1 MKTTLLLLAALFVP
15 ATFHPLKAELTP
27 GDYEMI
33 TVLAPTG
40 EKKDSFPYSEKV
52 KVVEKSKG
60 KYEII
65 LPKPPITIS
74 YNGGYTEESPKE
86 CDIMQSKNGIQFQSS
101 MQHSDGKIYTK
112 VFSASVG
119 NNEERYTGSIYNFGP
134 DDFFKVGVFTLAP
147 VK

>member
-52 KVVEKSKG
+52 KVVEKFFQPQLAITKRDIQG
-60 KYEII
+60 QYII
-65 LPKPPITIS
+65 LVPT
-74 YNGGYTEESPKE
+74 T
-86 CDIMQSKNGIQFQSS
+86 
-101 MQHSDGKIYTK
+101 
-112 VFSASVG
+112 FS
-119 NNEERYTGSIYNFGP
+119 R
-134 DDFFKVGVFTLAP
+134 
-147 VK
+147 